1 MGLGLE
7 TCATKPTV
15 TTGNRLDTAKL
26 PAPVTSVR
34 PRGPY
39 CPELASRP
47 LLLKRDALYCL
58 RMRPVWTRRALIAT
72 VSLLPRRALA
82 QDADDLLYNRVLRK
96 LNNDRSLRI
105 RDLTVTVVDGVV
117 TINGTVRT
125 ERLKQRAKKVASVKG
140 VKKVVNELRIGA

>member
-1 MGLGLE
+1 MSARAQYAGR
-7 TCATKPTV
+7 A
-15 TTGNRLDTAKL
+15 
-26 PAPVTSVR
+26 R
-34 PRGPY
+34 PQHS
-39 CPELASRP
+39 PELPSVPVAMD
-47 LLLKRDALYCL
+47 RDTLYWP
-58 RMRPVWTRRALIAT
+58 RMRPIWTRRALIAT
-72 VSLLPRRALA
+72 AALLPGPALA

-105 RDLTVTVVDGVV
+105 RDLAVTVDKGVV